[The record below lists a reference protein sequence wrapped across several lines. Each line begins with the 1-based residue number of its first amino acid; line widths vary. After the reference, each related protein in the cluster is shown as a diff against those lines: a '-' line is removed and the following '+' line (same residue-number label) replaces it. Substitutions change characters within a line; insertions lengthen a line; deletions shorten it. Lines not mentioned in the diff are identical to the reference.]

1 MEPINSFSPRKGEDL
16 KKFSSQ
22 DLLLRIILW
31 HQENSRLKLWAKLN
45 DNIQTIEA
53 FQNEWDI
60 LCGTLAENLPEELR
74 QKFTISLR
82 KNPGRVT
89 YVFTQPLLR
98 EIALSLKFTV
108 NQNLVL
114 AMFPPPSRA

>member
-1 MEPINSFSPRKGEDL
+1 MEPINSFSPRKGENL
-16 KKFSSQ
+16 KRFSSQ

-31 HQENSRLKLWAKLN
+31 HNENSRLNLWAKLK
-45 DNIQTIEA
+45 DNPQTIEA
-53 FQNEWDI
+53 FQDEWDI
-60 LCGTLAENLPEELR
+60 LCATLADNLSEELR
-74 QKFTISLR
+74 QKFSISLR
-82 KNPGRVT
+82 RNPEKKT

-108 NQNLVL
+108 NPNLVL